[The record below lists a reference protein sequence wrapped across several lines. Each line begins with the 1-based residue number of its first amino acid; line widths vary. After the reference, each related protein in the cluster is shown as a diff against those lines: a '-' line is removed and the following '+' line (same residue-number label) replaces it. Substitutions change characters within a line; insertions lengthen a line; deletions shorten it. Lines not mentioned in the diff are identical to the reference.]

1 MMMSNI
7 REIGEVFRF
16 GEVLEVLAPLEKGI
30 IFEVLLDAEMVE
42 VVWVRQGLDELAV
55 FVSKTSFM

>member
-1 MMMSNI
+1 MSNV

-42 VVWVRQGLDELAV
+42 VVWVRQGLNELAV
-55 FVSKTSFM
+55 CVSKTSFM